1 MKFILLLF
9 TEFVIFL
16 KNEPPLW
23 DLLNYY
29 IKTTRFAQ

>member
-1 MKFILLLF
+1 
-9 TEFVIFL
+9 VIFL